1 MFKIDFMIDKF
12 LAVTDKLLFDD
23 DWPPFKDEVD
33 DVDEVVANKCKGGS
47 IATTCICRS
56 YESS

>member
-1 MFKIDFMIDKF
+1 MIDKF

-33 DVDEVVANKCKGGS
+33 DVDEVVANKCKGGP